1 MVFPKSAAGRAV
13 RMASAGGHAESFS
26 SMAFPIEKRGRTVSD
41 IRGSIDVGGMND
53 MAGGESSARPG
64 STAVSVPYVSA
75 KEIAFSGKPD
85 SARNLFGGQG
95 LPGCMEGDSCA
106 A

>member
-1 MVFPKSAAGRAV
+1 MFPKSAAGRAV
-13 RMASAGGHAESFS
+13 RMASTGGHAECFS

-41 IRGSIDVGGMND
+41 IRGYIDVGGMND